1 MTMSKYITEIRILVF
16 SLIFS
21 LGILSYTIYNSYADD
36 IKQRVSEKIVEYLPE
51 MDNDLAGI

>member
-21 LGILSYTIYNSYADD
+21 LGILSYTIYKAYADD
-36 IKQRVSEKIVEYLPE
+36 IKQQVSEKIVEYLPE